1 MLIYLLKME
10 FIPIIGISSK
20 RGISN
25 LSNGQSQNY
34 QIPKSTQIQV
44 KISNVLLVFIVVL
57 FPLYSQVTI
66 SGSITNVDGKIL
78 SGANIVLKGTSLGVM
93 SDQEG
98 HFTLDIPEIDYIQS
112 DGELVVTYIGYITQK
127 IIIIEDEKN
136 YNIILVRDALDLSQV
151 LVTGRGIISR
161 EALGVN
167 IGNISSNECPYI
179 KSHISYFFYNSLN
192 VIIIKTAFYYP
203 VSHML

>member
-1 MLIYLLKME
+1 ME

-44 KISNVLLVFIVVL
+44 KISNVLLVIIVAL

-78 SGANIVLKGTSLGVM
+78 SGANIVLKGTSLGGV
-93 SDQEG
+93 SNQEG
-98 HFTLDIPEIDYIQS
+98 QFTLDIPESDYIQS
-112 DGELVVTYIGYITQK
+112 DGKLVVL
-127 IIIIEDEKN
+127 
-136 YNIILVRDALDLSQV
+136 ILDILPKK
-151 LVTGRGIISR
+151 
-161 EALGVN
+161 
-167 IGNISSNECPYI
+167 SS
-179 KSHISYFFYNSLN
+179 
-192 VIIIKTAFYYP
+192 
-203 VSHML
+203 